1 MTNFTRLPLLTLALA
16 WLLPLVACTKSPV
29 TQVPA
34 VAPREAAGLLAN
46 DFAVLVDVREED
58 EVKATG
64 LAEKARW
71 IPMSK
76 IEADAPEWK
85 ELLAS
90 TPKDKQVLFY
100 CAVGGRAGKAAA
112 RMAQAGHQV
121 GNVGGFEDWKSA
133 GLPVRPQP

>member
-1 MTNFTRLPLLTLALA
+1 MKTRIRLPLLTIALA
-16 WLLPLVACTKSPV
+16 WLLPLAACTKSVVEVPSV
-29 TQVPA
+29 T
-34 VAPREAAGLLAN
+34 PREAAGLLAN
-46 DFAVLVDVREED
+46 DFAVLIDVREED

-85 ELLAS
+85 ELLAA
-90 TPKDKQVLFY
+90 TPRDKQVLFY
-100 CAVGGRAGKAAA
+100 CAKGGRAGKAAE
-112 RMAQAGHQV
+112 RMAQAGHKV
-121 GNVGGFEDWKSA
+121 GNLGGFEGWKSA